1 MSYELSASGSHV
13 FSLLTA
19 QGSRL
24 TAQGSLLIFLVVKH
38 STLGT
43 KKQTCPSDILGQAW
57 KKVFV
62 QVTQLVTSDN
72 AAGLIDTT
80 TGSDTGRFVGY
91 GSLRQRSGFFTGS
104 GSRSGCGSGST
115 ATTSTTSSFF
125 AATSGFFAATSGL
138 TARLL
143 AALLLAAE
151 ETIEQVLQRR
161 AALLLATSGFAASSS
176 FFAATG
182 GSFFAATSGSFFA
195 TTSGFFATRR
205 LATLLLAF
213 ETIKQVS
220 QRAAFFLAAASL
232 LAATSSFFAATSGFF
247 FAASRFRCTAI
258 SRFATCSLAALLL
271 AVEQSLQS
279 AEKIALLFAAALGA
293 TGFATCGLFAACR
306 FRCAAICRGFTTG
319 SLAAG
324 ITPAA
329 TAALHA
335 HHSFQQF
342 ETEPLATQGDAH

>member
-1 MSYELSASGSHV
+1 LSFELLAKRKRKSRV
-13 FSLLTA
+13 LTA
-19 QGSRL
+19 HCSWL
-24 TAQGSLLIFLVVKH
+24 AAHGSLLIFLVVKH

-125 AATSGFFAATSGL
+125 AATSGGFFAATSGL
-138 TARLL
+138 TAR
-143 AALLLAAE
+143 LLLAAE

-182 GSFFAATSGSFFA
+182 GSFFAA
-195 TTSGFFATRR
+195 TSGFFATRR

-271 AVEQSLQS
+271 AVEQTLEST
-279 AEKIALLFAAALGA
+279 EKIALLFAAALGT
-293 TGFATCGLFAACR
+293 TGFAACGLFAACR